1 MEFLSIENEYVLI
14 LEVDGGGEFKVV
26 FKEKIV
32 IFFGVMVDGVVL
44 VFKKRRIENGKF
56 RNLR

>member
-1 MEFLSIENEYVLI
+1 MEFLSIEGECLLI
-14 LEVDGGGEFKVV
+14 LEVGVGEIKVV

-32 IFFGVMVDGVVL
+32 FFLGVVVDGVVL
-44 VFKKRRIENGKF
+44 VFKKRRFENGKF

>member
-14 LEVDGGGEFKVV
+14 FEVDGGGEFKVV

-32 IFFGVMVDGVVL
+32 ICFGVVVEGVVL